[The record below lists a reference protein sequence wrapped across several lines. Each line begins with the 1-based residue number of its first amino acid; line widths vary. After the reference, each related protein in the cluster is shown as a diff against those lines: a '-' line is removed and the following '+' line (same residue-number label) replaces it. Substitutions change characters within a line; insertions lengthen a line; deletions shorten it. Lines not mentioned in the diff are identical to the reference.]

1 MRSSYYDEE
10 LDYIRRLAQEF
21 GASHQEAAHLVE
33 PGQDPDVERL
43 LEGFAFLAAQVRQ
56 TLDDDFPELTHG
68 LFQLMWPNFLRPVPS
83 LAIEQFK
90 PKPGA
95 VRGSV
100 KVARGAQVCS
110 DDAAAALKFRFRT
123 CWDVTLHP
131 LELDSST
138 LEVTKSGESSL
149 VLQFSL
155 TGGAKFDALTLDSL
169 RLFLHEDSRHSRLLY
184 HHLLRHV
191 KEATAWGDQDEAPVS
206 LSVEPVGFAR
216 EDAVLPYPDGVPAG
230 YRLLQE
236 YFVFPQKFGF
246 VDLVG
251 LEKLAGVQVK
261 TRFTVRIVF
270 DTEPSQAM
278 RVGKGDIRL
287 FCTPVV
293 NLFPHVSEPVT
304 LDGTRSSWP
313 VRPQGRDQ
321 SRLDIGWIEN
331 MTLRAADRVERTVP
345 WFYSFAP
352 DVFREAFAYFTARRQ
367 LAADHESF
375 QTWVTVVQP
384 DGRARAALEGVASFE
399 LMCTNG
405 RAAGA
410 LDVGTLKGTS
420 DTSPT
425 VATFE
430 NITKPTPQVEPPVR
444 IGMLWRLLS
453 LLSASHQAF
462 QSGDALKAMLELM
475 SAINA
480 GAPGRSEKGFVMGG
494 QDERAT
500 RDIQRRIRGI
510 RGVTPAPADRL
521 YGGGMIRGTRVT
533 VDVDPDPF
541 EGIGQLFLFGS
552 VLDEFLAGQ
561 AGINTFTQ
569 LRVRYDEGRLPL
581 EWPARLGR
589 ERA

>member
-123 CWDVTLHP
+123 CWDVMLHP

-191 KEATAWGDQDEAPVS
+191 KEATAWGDQDETPVS

-236 YFVFPQKFGF
+236 YFVFPEKFLF
-246 VDLVG
+246 IDVDLPTAREASRSIDILFLLG
-251 LEKLAGVQVK
+251 EMPGRRM
-261 TRFTVRIVF
+261 TIGT
-270 DTEPSQAM
+270 DTFLL
-278 RVGKGDIRL
+278 G
-287 FCTPVV
+287 CTPIV
-293 NLFPHVSEPVT
+293 NLFRKTSEPIRIDHRQHEYALIGDKREEDTTEIHSIV
-304 LDGTRSSWP
+304 RVSSSADP
-313 VRPQGRDQ
+313 GHPTN
-321 SRLDIGWIEN
+321 IEPFFSFRHPAESEHHR
-331 MTLRAADRVERTVP
+331 TDRK
-345 WFYSFAP
+345 S
-352 DVFREAFAYFTARRQ
+352 
-367 LAADHESF
+367 
-375 QTWVTVVQP
+375 VV
-384 DGRARAALEGVASFE
+384 
-399 LMCTNG
+399 
-405 RAAGA
+405 
-410 LDVGTLKGTS
+410 
-420 DTSPT
+420 
-425 VATFE
+425 
-430 NITKPTPQVEPPVR
+430 
-444 IGMLWRLLS
+444 
-453 LLSASHQAF
+453 
-462 QSGDALKAMLELM
+462 
-475 SAINA
+475 
-480 GAPGRSEKGFVMGG
+480 
-494 QDERAT
+494 
-500 RDIQRRIRGI
+500 
-510 RGVTPAPADRL
+510 
-521 YGGGMIRGTRVT
+521 
-533 VDVDPDPF
+533 
-541 EGIGQLFLFGS
+541 
-552 VLDEFLAGQ
+552 
-561 AGINTFTQ
+561 
-569 LRVRYDEGRLPL
+569 
-581 EWPARLGR
+581 
-589 ERA
+589 

>member
-100 KVARGAQVCS
+100 KVPRGAQVCS

-131 LELDSST
+131 LELESSS

-155 TGGAKFDALTLDSL
+155 TGGAKYDALTLDSL

-191 KEATAWGDQDEAPVS
+191 KEASAWGDQDETPVS
-206 LSVEPVGFAR
+206 VTIEPVGFER

-251 LEKLAGVQVK
+251 LEKLA
-261 TRFTVRIVF
+261 
-270 DTEPSQAM
+270 
-278 RVGKGDIRL
+278 
-287 FCTPVV
+287 
-293 NLFPHVSEPVT
+293 
-304 LDGTRSSWP
+304 
-313 VRPQGRDQ
+313 
-321 SRLDIGWIEN
+321 
-331 MTLRAADRVERTVP
+331 
-345 WFYSFAP
+345 
-352 DVFREAFAYFTARRQ
+352 ARR
-367 LAADHESF
+367 
-375 QTWVTVVQP
+375 
-384 DGRARAALEGVASFE
+384 
-399 LMCTNG
+399 
-405 RAAGA
+405 
-410 LDVGTLKGTS
+410 
-420 DTSPT
+420 
-425 VATFE
+425 
-430 NITKPTPQVEPPVR
+430 
-444 IGMLWRLLS
+444 
-453 LLSASHQAF
+453 
-462 QSGDALKAMLELM
+462 
-475 SAINA
+475 
-480 GAPGRSEKGFVMGG
+480 
-494 QDERAT
+494 
-500 RDIQRRIRGI
+500 
-510 RGVTPAPADRL
+510 
-521 YGGGMIRGTRVT
+521 
-533 VDVDPDPF
+533 
-541 EGIGQLFLFGS
+541 
-552 VLDEFLAGQ
+552 
-561 AGINTFTQ
+561 
-569 LRVRYDEGRLPL
+569 
-581 EWPARLGR
+581 
-589 ERA
+589 